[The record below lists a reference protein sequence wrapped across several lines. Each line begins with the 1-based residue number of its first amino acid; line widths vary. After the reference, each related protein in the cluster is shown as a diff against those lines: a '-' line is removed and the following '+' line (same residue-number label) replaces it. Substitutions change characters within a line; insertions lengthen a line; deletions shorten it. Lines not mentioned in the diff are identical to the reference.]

1 MQFTRRHCLLA
12 TLGGLMFG
20 LAGLQPAKAA
30 DLDALAAEAA
40 DGPPVVWYESSPEDQ
55 ADRII
60 EAFNEAYPDI
70 DVQHVRITGGNQLAA
85 RAVQETQA
93 RGHTADLPTGR
104 HHAAGRCA

>member
-40 DGPPVVWYESSPEDQ
+40 DGPPVVWYLSL
-55 ADRII
+55 IHI
-60 EAFNEAYPDI
+60 
-70 DVQHVRITGGNQLAA
+70 
-85 RAVQETQA
+85 
-93 RGHTADLPTGR
+93 
-104 HHAAGRCA
+104 